1 MPQIAVIN
9 RSTVVTA
16 RAINAML
23 PAFDRQWTR
32 DLRPVWG
39 VDAAEF
45 TVVPAN
51 RAPPRNAWWLVFLDD
66 SHQAHRQAYHD
77 LTSEGLPISKVY
89 ARTLL
94 KRGTSVSVGAS
105 HEAQA
110 RRVPNRRTPMR
121 ILVVDDNVDAAEMLA
136 DVLRLGDRVV
146 EVAHDALEAL
156 SGVERFAPDAVV
168 LDIGLPVM
176 DGYELARRLRE
187 RESEHPGPRRLR
199 LIALTG
205 YGHETDRQRSAD
217 AGMDVHLLKP
227 VDPVAIEAALANEP
241 TPGTWP
247 A

>member
-105 HEAQA
+105 HELCEMAVDPWLNGAYQDDNGVFWAGEICDPVQGDRYSYEIRGTRVTDFVTPDWFAHTHRGAHVDLRRHAKSAFEVLPGGYAQKYAA
-110 RRVPNRRTPMR
+110 RRGWVQIHGATTKRTRRAR
-121 ILVVDDNVDAAEMLA
+121 AAPGT
-136 DVLRLGDRVV
+136 R
-146 EVAHDALEAL
+146 
-156 SGVERFAPDAVV
+156 
-168 LDIGLPVM
+168 
-176 DGYELARRLRE
+176 RE
-187 RESEHPGPRRLR
+187 RRARGP
-199 LIALTG
+199 AAW
-205 YGHETDRQRSAD
+205 QRSAPNPE
-217 AGMDVHLLKP
+217 HRSRR
-227 VDPVAIEAALANEP
+227 
-241 TPGTWP
+241 
-247 A
+247 